1 MFIERAEIIREKGTN
16 RKRFF
21 RGLVDKY
28 TWVDQGSS
36 FLPGELIASFLYGQL
51 EKASEIYADRMATWQ
66 AYDAALRPFHNR
78 GLRTPCVPETCSHNA
93 HLYYIVMPT
102 FERRGELIT
111 RLKEDG
117 INSPF
122 HYVPLHS
129 SPAGRKFA
137 KTSGDLLHTD
147 DLSARLLRL
156 PLFPNMGNDKDKVL
170 ERLNIHL
177 DALL

>member
-1 MFIERAEIIREKGTN
+1 MTPALIERAENIREKGTN

-51 EKASEIYADRMATWQ
+51 ERLAKSTPTGWRLGRRMMP
-66 AYDAALRPFHNR
+66 RC
-78 GLRTPCVPETCSHNA
+78 GLSTIAGSRTPFVPETCSHNA
-93 HLYYIVMPT
+93 HLYYIVMPSL
-102 FERRGELIT
+102 ELRSELIA
-111 RLKEDG
+111 RMKADG

-129 SPAGRKFA
+129 SPAGQKFG
-137 KTSGDLLHTD
+137 KTSGDLPHTD
-147 DLSARLLRL
+147 DLSARLLRCRC
-156 PLFPNMGNDKDKVL
+156 FQRWVTIRTKS
-170 ERLNIHL
+170 
-177 DALL
+177 